1 MPDILQSRQIFPEHV
16 SVRNLLV
23 AKDVPST
30 SEKRLIVLSEH
41 EVASLPLHRC
51 SSSPQALTCDE
62 CVALRDPYCA
72 WSLGRELCVS
82 HAEDGVEDGERP
94 DLLQN
99 VDLGL
104 HERCPPRIQVIIRGM
119 WWRALQY
126 ILEAPITIQMLIG
139 N

>member
-1 MPDILQSRQIFPEHV
+1 M

-23 AKDVPST
+23 AKDVPS
-30 SEKRLIVLSEH
+30 SSAKRLIVLSEH

-72 WSLGRELCVS
+72 WSLGKELCVS
-82 HAEDGVEDGERP
+82 HAEEEGS

-104 HERCPPRIQVIIRGM
+104 HERCPPRIQVIVRGERR
-119 WWRALQY
+119 RAL
-126 ILEAPITIQMLIG
+126 EVTPT
-139 N
+139 

>member
-1 MPDILQSRQIFPEHV
+1 M
-16 SVRNLLV
+16 RNLLV

-72 WSLGRELCVS
+72 WSLDRELCVVTT
-82 HAEDGVEDGERP
+82 HLKARKGA
-94 DLLQN
+94 LLST
-99 VDLGL
+99 L
-104 HERCPPRIQVIIRGM
+104 R
-119 WWRALQY
+119 
-126 ILEAPITIQMLIG
+126 
-139 N
+139 

>member
-1 MPDILQSRQIFPEHV
+1 M
-16 SVRNLLV
+16 RNLLV

-82 HAEDGVEDGERP
+82 HVEDGVEDEERP

-104 HERCPPRIQVIIRGM
+104 HERCPPRIQVIIRGK
-119 WWRALQY
+119 WWRALQ
-126 ILEAPITIQMLIG
+126 
-139 N
+139 

>member
-1 MPDILQSRQIFPEHV
+1 MISHIQFLDVIQPRQIFPEHV

-23 AKDVPST
+23 ARDVPS
-30 SEKRLIVLSEH
+30 SSVAKRLIVLSEH

-72 WSLGRELCVS
+72 WSPGKELCVS
-82 HAEDGVEDGERP
+82 HAEEGEEDRSN
-94 DLLQN
+94 LLQN

-104 HERCPPRIQVIIRGM
+104 HEQCPPRIQIIVRGKI
-119 WWRALQY
+119 R
-126 ILEAPITIQMLIG
+126 
-139 N
+139 